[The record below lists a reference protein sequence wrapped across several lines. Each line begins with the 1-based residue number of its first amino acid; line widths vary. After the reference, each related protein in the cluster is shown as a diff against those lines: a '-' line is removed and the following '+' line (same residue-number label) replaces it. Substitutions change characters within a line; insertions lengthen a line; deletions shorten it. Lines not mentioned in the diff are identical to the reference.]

1 MIRLLDTPGVA
12 FVPVRSPPPLGAE
25 FVPPIPAFPVLVC
38 PPDVERP
45 PLVSGFE
52 FVPDV
57 P

>member
-1 MIRLLDTPGVA
+1 MLETPGVA
-12 FVPVRSPPPLGAE
+12 LVPVRSPPPLGAE
-25 FVPPIPAFPVLVC
+25 FVPPIPVFPVLVC

>member
-25 FVPPIPAFPVLVC
+25 FVPPMPAFPVLVC

-52 FVPDV
+52 FAPEVP
-57 P
+57 